1 MDEKQGGA
9 PQETP
14 KPNSIENIIEFSFTD
29 LNLLRVDRQDNQR
42 YLVFL
47 VGNEFMITMLEW
59 EYFSY
64 LSFIFETL
72 AEVNLHDFNCIS
84 TVPEHEL
91 INENV
96 DFKMSLFDENG
107 QEEQVFDKKLK
118 MYYVWDIVPNTFI
131 EIDNQINLN

>member
-14 KPNSIENIIEFSFTD
+14 KPNSIENIIEFTFTD

-72 AEVNLHDFNCIS
+72 VEVNLHDFNCIS

-96 DFKMSLFDENG
+96 DFKMSLF
-107 QEEQVFDKKLK
+107 KRR
-118 MYYVWDIVPNTFI
+118 WARRTSI
-131 EIDNQINLN
+131 